1 MPFPMTTRRDF
12 LRILPAAATMP
23 FWDASG
29 AAATPRTI
37 LNDASRLSPTP
48 VAKHVT
54 IAKAETNE
62 LIALIRAELK
72 EAEAEHRPVAA
83 SVARHSMGGQS
94 LPHDGTAIS
103 LDGGPLE
110 MDTTAKT
117 YRTSAANR
125 WWDVIR
131 ILDARGFSPAVM
143 QSNSD
148 FGVGSTFCVNAH
160 GWPVPHG
167 PFGSTVKAIR
177 MVLADGT
184 LVQCSRTEN
193 AELFSL
199 AMGGYGLFGIIVD
212 LDVEM
217 TPNLLLEPRFERM
230 APEKFAEAFTHA
242 IDTDPSLAMA
252 YGRMSVS
259 RQNFF
264 DDALMITY
272 RPLANQPATLP
283 AVASAGKLTALQNDI
298 YRAQTGWEVAKGLR
312 WFMESRI
319 GPAITGG
326 HATRNSLMAEP
337 VANLAQKD
345 LRRTDILHEYF
356 VAPERFGE
364 FVAAC
369 RDIIPKSRAEFLN
382 VTLRYVAEDHTP
394 VLTIAPVRRIAAVMS
409 FSQEASP
416 EGEIDMMQ
424 TTEALIDR
432 VTAIGG
438 AFYLPYRLHARRDQV
453 QKAYPAAS
461 AFVAAKRHYDPN
473 LLFRNAMWDTY
484 FA

>member
-1 MPFPMTTRRDF
+1 MQSRRHF
-12 LRILPAAATMP
+12 LGTAAATLALP
-23 FWDASG
+23 FAKVKPVR
-29 AAATPRTI
+29 AAQRSI

-54 IAKAETNE
+54 ISKPAQDD
-62 LIALIRAELK
+62 LIARIRAELK
-72 EAEAEHRPVAA
+72 EAAEANRPFAA

-94 LPHDGTAIS
+94 LPRDGTAVT

-117 YRTSAANR
+117 YRSSAGNR
-125 WWDVIR
+125 WSDVIH
-131 ILDARGFSPAVM
+131 ILDPKGFSPAVM

-177 MVLADGT
+177 LVLADGT
-184 LVQCSRTEN
+184 LMQCSRTEN
-193 AELFSL
+193 AELFGL
-199 AMGGYGLFGIIVD
+199 AMGGYGLFGVIVD

-217 TPNLLLEPRFERM
+217 TENLLLHPKFERM
-230 APEKFAEAFTHA
+230 APERFASEFTRV
-242 IDTDPSLAMA
+242 IDGDRSLAMA

-259 RQNFF
+259 RKNFF
-264 DDALMITY
+264 DDALMVTY
-272 RPLANQPATLP
+272 RPVANPPATLP
-283 AVASAGKLTALQNDI
+283 AVASAGKLTGLENDI

-312 WFMESRI
+312 WFMESRL
-319 GPAITGG
+319 GPAMTGG
-326 HATRNSLMAEP
+326 AATRNSLMAEP
-337 VANLAQKD
+337 VVNLAQND
-345 LRRTDILHEYF
+345 MRRTDILHEYF

-364 FVAAC
+364 FVSAC
-369 RDIIPKSRAEFLN
+369 RDIIPKARAEFLN
-382 VTLRYVAEDHTP
+382 VTLRYVAEDKTP
-394 VLTIAPVRRIAAVMS
+394 SLTIAPVRRIAAVMS
-409 FSQEASP
+409 FSQEVTP

-453 QKAYPAAS
+453 EKAYPTVS
-461 AFVAAKRHYDPN
+461 DFVAAKRRYDPQ
-473 LLFRNAMWDTY
+473 LRFRNAMWDAY

>member
-1 MPFPMTTRRDF
+1 MQTRRKF
-12 LRILPAAATMP
+12 LRNAAATAMLP
-23 FWDASG
+23 LAASSR
-29 AAATPRTI
+29 ATAEQRTI

-48 VAKHVT
+48 VFKHVKLSNPGWDDM
-54 IAKAETNE
+54 IAR
-62 LIALIRAELK
+62 IRAELK
-72 EAEAEHRPVAA
+72 EAAEAQRPVTAA
-83 SVARHSMGGQS
+83 VARHSMGGQS
-94 LPHDGTAIS
+94 LARDGTAIS

-110 MDTTAKT
+110 IDTAAKT

-131 ILDARGFSPAVM
+131 MLDPKGFSPAVM

-148 FGVGSTFCVNAH
+148 FGVGSTFCINAH
-160 GWPVPHG
+160 GWPVPYG

-177 MVLADGT
+177 MVMADGT
-184 LVQCSRTEN
+184 LLQCSRTEN

-199 AMGGYGLFGIIVD
+199 AMGGYGLFGIIVE

-217 TPNLLLEPRFERM
+217 APNMLLQPKFERM
-230 APEKFAEAFTHA
+230 APEKFAESFTRA
-242 IDTDPSLAMA
+242 IDNDKTLIMA

-259 RQNFF
+259 RKTFF
-264 DDALMITY
+264 DDALMVTY
-272 RPLANQPATLP
+272 RPATDQPALLP
-283 AVASAGKLTALQNDI
+283 AATSGSKLTGLQSEI

-319 GPAITGG
+319 GPAMTGG
-326 HATRNSLMAEP
+326 RATRNSLMAEP

-345 LRRTDILHEYF
+345 MRRTDILHEYF

-369 RDIIPKSRAEFLN
+369 RDIIPKSRSEFLN
-382 VTLRYVAEDHTP
+382 VTLRYVAADTTP

-409 FSQEASP
+409 FSQEVTP

-453 QKAYPAAS
+453 EKAYPAMS
-461 AFVAAKRHYDPN
+461 SFIAAKRHYDPK
-473 LLFRNAMWDTY
+473 LLFRNTMWDVY

>member
-1 MPFPMTTRRDF
+1 MQTRRKF
-12 LRILPAAATMP
+12 LRDAAATAMLP
-23 FWDASG
+23 LAASSR
-29 AAATPRTI
+29 AVAEQRTI

-48 VAKHVT
+48 VVKYVKLAKPGWDDM
-54 IAKAETNE
+54 IARV
-62 LIALIRAELK
+62 RAELK
-72 EAEAEHRPVAA
+72 EASEAQRPVTAA
-83 SVARHSMGGQS
+83 VARHSMGGQS
-94 LPHDGTAIS
+94 LARDGTAIT
-103 LDGGPLE
+103 LDGGPIE
-110 MDTTAKT
+110 IDSTAKT

-131 ILDARGFSPAVM
+131 ALDPKGFSPAVM

-160 GWPVPHG
+160 GWPVPYG

-177 MVLADGT
+177 MVMADGT
-184 LVQCSRTEN
+184 LMQCSRTEN

-199 AMGGYGLFGIIVD
+199 AMGGYGLFGIIVE
-212 LDVEM
+212 LDIEM
-217 TPNLLLEPRFERM
+217 APNMLLQPKFERM
-230 APEKFAEAFTHA
+230 APEKFADSFTRV
-242 IDTDPSLAMA
+242 IDTDKTLTMA

-259 RQNFF
+259 RKNFF
-264 DDALMITY
+264 DDALMVTY
-272 RPLANQPATLP
+272 RPATDQPALLP
-283 AVASAGKLTALQNDI
+283 AATSGSKLTGLQSDI
-298 YRAQTGWEVAKGLR
+298 YRAQTGWEMAKGLR

-319 GPAITGG
+319 GPAMTGG
-326 HATRNSLMAEP
+326 RATRNSLMAEP

-345 LRRTDILHEYF
+345 MRRTDILHEYF

-369 RDIIPKSRAEFLN
+369 RDIIPKSRSEFLN
-382 VTLRYVAEDHTP
+382 VTLRYVAADSTP
-394 VLTIAPVRRIAAVMS
+394 ALTIAPVRRVAAVMS
-409 FSQEASP
+409 FSQEVTP

-453 QKAYPAAS
+453 EKAYPAVS
-461 AFVAAKRHYDPN
+461 SFIAAKRHYDPK
-473 LLFRNAMWDTY
+473 LLFRNTMWDVY

>member
-1 MPFPMTTRRDF
+1 MQTRRKF
-12 LRILPAAATMP
+12 LRTAAATAILP
-23 FWDASG
+23 LASRG
-29 AAATPRTI
+29 QAEQRTI

-48 VAKHVT
+48 VVKHVKLSRPGWDDM
-54 IAKAETNE
+54 IAR
-62 LIALIRAELK
+62 IRTELK
-72 EAEAEHRPVAA
+72 EAAAAQRPVTAA
-83 SVARHSMGGQS
+83 VARHSMGGQS
-94 LPHDGTAIS
+94 LARDGTAIT
-103 LDGGPLE
+103 LDGGGIE
-110 MDTTAKT
+110 IDSAQKI

-125 WWDVIR
+125 WSDVIR
-131 ILDARGFSPAVM
+131 ALDPRGFSPAVM

-160 GWPVPHG
+160 GWPVPYG

-177 MVLADGT
+177 MVMADGA
-184 LVQCSRTEN
+184 LMQCSHTEN

-199 AMGGYGLFGIIVD
+199 AMGGYGLFGVIVE

-217 TPNLLLEPRFERM
+217 APNMLLQPKFERM
-230 APEKFAEAFTHA
+230 APEKFAESFTRA
-242 IDTDPSLAMA
+242 IDTDKTLTMA

-259 RQNFF
+259 RRNFF
-264 DDALMITY
+264 DDALMVTY
-272 RPLANQPATLP
+272 RPAADQPASLP
-283 AVASAGKLTALQNDI
+283 AATSSGKLNGLQSEI

-319 GPAITGG
+319 GPAMTGG
-326 HATRNSLMAEP
+326 RATRNSLMAEP

-345 LRRTDILHEYF
+345 MRRTDILHEYF

-382 VTLRYVAEDHTP
+382 VTLRYVAADTTP
-394 VLTIAPVRRIAAVMS
+394 MLTIAPVRRIAAVMS
-409 FSQEASP
+409 FSQEATP

-432 VTAIGG
+432 ITAIGG

-453 QKAYPAAS
+453 EKAYPAVS
-461 AFVAAKRHYDPN
+461 SFIAAKRHYDSK
-473 LLFRNAMWDTY
+473 LLFRNTMWDTY

>member
-1 MPFPMTTRRDF
+1 MTTRRDF
-12 LRILPAAATMP
+12 LRILPAAAAMP
-23 FWDASG
+23 FWGASR
-29 AAATPRTI
+29 ARATQRII

-54 IAKAETNE
+54 ISKAAADD
-62 LIALIRAELK
+62 LVARIRAELK
-72 EAEAEHRPVAA
+72 EAAAEHRPVAA

-94 LPHDGTAIS
+94 LPRDGTAIS

-110 MDTTAKT
+110 MDTANKT

-131 ILDARGFSPAVM
+131 ILDARGFSPSVM

-184 LVQCSRTEN
+184 LIQCSRTEN
-193 AELFSL
+193 AELFGL

-212 LDVEM
+212 IDVEM

-230 APEKFAEAFTHA
+230 APEKFADSFTHA
-242 IDTDPSLAMA
+242 IDTNSSLAMA
-252 YGRMSVS
+252 YGRLSVS
-259 RQNFF
+259 RKNFF
-264 DDALMITY
+264 DDALMVTY
-272 RPLANQPATLP
+272 RPLPNQPATLP
-283 AVASAGKLTALQNDI
+283 PVASAGKLTALQNDI

-319 GPAITGG
+319 GPAITGS

-337 VANLAQKD
+337 VSNLAQKD

-453 QKAYPAAS
+453 EKAYPAAA
-461 AFVAAKRHYDPN
+461 AFAAAKRHYDPN
-473 LLFRNAMWDTY
+473 LVFRNAMWDAY

>member
-1 MPFPMTTRRDF
+1 MQTRRKF
-12 LRILPAAATMP
+12 LRNAAATAMLP
-23 FWDASG
+23 LAASSR
-29 AAATPRTI
+29 AVAEQRTI

-48 VAKHVT
+48 VVKHVKLAKPGWDDM
-54 IAKAETNE
+54 IARV
-62 LIALIRAELK
+62 RAELK
-72 EAEAEHRPVAA
+72 EAESAQRPVTAA
-83 SVARHSMGGQS
+83 VARHSMGGQS
-94 LPHDGTAIS
+94 LARDGTAIS
-103 LDGGPLE
+103 LDGGPIE
-110 MDTTAKT
+110 IDSTAKT
-117 YRTSAANR
+117 YRTSAASR
-125 WWDVIR
+125 LWDVIR
-131 ILDARGFSPAVM
+131 ALDPKGFSPAVM

-148 FGVGSTFCVNAH
+148 FGVGSKFCVNAH
-160 GWPVPHG
+160 GWPVPYG

-177 MVLADGT
+177 MVMADGT
-184 LVQCSRTEN
+184 LMQCSRTEN

-199 AMGGYGLFGIIVD
+199 AMGGYGLFGIIVE

-217 TPNLLLEPRFERM
+217 APNMLLQPKFERM
-230 APEKFAEAFTHA
+230 APEKFADSFTRV
-242 IDTDPSLAMA
+242 IDADKTLTMA

-259 RQNFF
+259 RKNFF
-264 DDALMITY
+264 DDALMVTY
-272 RPLANQPATLP
+272 RPATDQPALLP
-283 AVASAGKLTALQNDI
+283 AATSGSKLTGLQSDI
-298 YRAQTGWEVAKGLR
+298 YRAQTGWEMAKGLR

-319 GPAITGG
+319 GPAMTGG
-326 HATRNSLMAEP
+326 RATRNSLMAEP

-345 LRRTDILHEYF
+345 MRRTDILHEYF

-369 RDIIPKSRAEFLN
+369 RDIIPKSRSEFLN
-382 VTLRYVAEDHTP
+382 VTLRYVAADSTP

-409 FSQEASP
+409 FSQEVTP

-453 QKAYPAAS
+453 EKAYPAVS
-461 AFVAAKRHYDPN
+461 SFVAAKRHYDPK
-473 LLFRNAMWDTY
+473 LLFRNTMWDTY

>member
-1 MPFPMTTRRDF
+1 MQTRRRF
-12 LRILPAAATMP
+12 LRNAAATAMLP
-23 FWDASG
+23 LAASSR
-29 AAATPRTI
+29 AVAEQRTI

-48 VAKHVT
+48 VVKHVKLSKPGWDDM
-54 IAKAETNE
+54 IARV
-62 LIALIRAELK
+62 RAELK
-72 EAEAEHRPVAA
+72 EAEAAQRPVTAA
-83 SVARHSMGGQS
+83 VARHSMGGQS
-94 LPHDGTAIS
+94 LARDGTAIT
-103 LDGGPLE
+103 LDGGPIE
-110 MDTTAKT
+110 IDSTAKT

-131 ILDARGFSPAVM
+131 ALDPKGFSPAVM

-160 GWPVPHG
+160 GWPVPYG

-177 MVLADGT
+177 MVMADGT
-184 LVQCSRTEN
+184 LLQCSRTEN

-199 AMGGYGLFGIIVD
+199 AMGGYGLFGIIVE

-217 TPNLLLEPRFERM
+217 APNMLLQPKFERM
-230 APEKFAEAFTHA
+230 APEKFADSFTRV
-242 IDTDPSLAMA
+242 IDTDKTLTMA

-259 RQNFF
+259 RKNFF
-264 DDALMITY
+264 DDALMVTY
-272 RPLANQPATLP
+272 RPATDQPALLP
-283 AVASAGKLTALQNDI
+283 AATSGSKLTGLQSDI
-298 YRAQTGWEVAKGLR
+298 YRAQTGWEMAKGLR

-319 GPAITGG
+319 GPAMTGG
-326 HATRNSLMAEP
+326 RATRNSLMAEP

-345 LRRTDILHEYF
+345 MRRTDILHEYF

-369 RDIIPKSRAEFLN
+369 RDIIPKSRSEFLN
-382 VTLRYVAEDHTP
+382 VTLRYVAADATP

-409 FSQEASP
+409 FSQEVTP

-453 QKAYPAAS
+453 EKAYPAVS
-461 AFVAAKRHYDPN
+461 SFIAAKRHHDPK
-473 LLFRNAMWDTY
+473 LLFRNTMWDAY

>member
-1 MPFPMTTRRDF
+1 MQSRRHFLGTAAVALTLPFAKVKR
-12 LRILPAAATMP
+12 AAA
-23 FWDASG
+23 AQ
-29 AAATPRTI
+29 RTI

-54 IAKAETNE
+54 IAKPTQDD
-62 LIALIRAELK
+62 LIARIRAELK
-72 EAEAEHRPVAA
+72 EAAEAGRPFAA

-94 LPHDGTAIS
+94 LPRDGTVVT
-103 LDGGPLE
+103 LDGGALE
-110 MDTTAKT
+110 MDTAAKT
-117 YRTSAANR
+117 YRTTAGNR
-125 WWDVIR
+125 WSDVIR
-131 ILDARGFSPAVM
+131 ILDPKGFSPAVM

-177 MVLADGT
+177 LVLADGT
-184 LVQCSRTEN
+184 LMQCSRTEN
-193 AELFSL
+193 AELFGL
-199 AMGGYGLFGIIVD
+199 AMGGYGLFGVIVE

-217 TPNLLLEPRFERM
+217 TENLLLQPKFERM
-230 APEKFAEAFTHA
+230 APERFASEFTRV
-242 IDTDPSLAMA
+242 IDTDRSLRMA

-259 RQNFF
+259 RKNFF
-264 DDALMITY
+264 DDALMVTY
-272 RPLANQPATLP
+272 RPVANPPATLP
-283 AVASAGKLTALQNDI
+283 AVANAGKLTGLQNDI

-312 WFMESRI
+312 WFMEARL
-319 GPAITGG
+319 GPAITGSA
-326 HATRNSLMAEP
+326 ATRNSLMAEP
-337 VANLAQKD
+337 VINLAQKD
-345 LRRTDILHEYF
+345 MRRTDILHEYF

-364 FVAAC
+364 FVSAC
-369 RDIIPKSRAEFLN
+369 RDIIPKAKAEFLN
-382 VTLRYVAEDHTP
+382 VTLRYVAEDKTP
-394 VLTIAPVRRIAAVMS
+394 SLTIAPVRRIAAVMS
-409 FSQEASP
+409 FSQEATP

-453 QKAYPAAS
+453 EKAYPAAA
-461 AFVAAKRHYDPN
+461 AFVAAKRRYDPQ
-473 LLFRNAMWDTY
+473 LRFRNAMWDTY

>member
-1 MPFPMTTRRDF
+1 MQTRRKF
-12 LRILPAAATMP
+12 LRNAAATAMLP
-23 FWDASG
+23 LAASTR
-29 AAATPRTI
+29 AQAEQRTI

-48 VAKHVT
+48 VVKHVKLSKPGWDDM
-54 IAKAETNE
+54 IAR
-62 LIALIRAELK
+62 IRAELK
-72 EAEAEHRPVAA
+72 EAEAAQRPVTAA
-83 SVARHSMGGQS
+83 VARHSMGGQS
-94 LPHDGTAIS
+94 LARDGTAIT
-103 LDGGPLE
+103 LDGGPIE
-110 MDTTAKT
+110 IDSTAKT

-131 ILDARGFSPAVM
+131 ALDPKGFSPAVM

-160 GWPVPHG
+160 GWPVPYG

-177 MVLADGT
+177 MVMADGT
-184 LVQCSRTEN
+184 LMQCSRTEN

-199 AMGGYGLFGIIVD
+199 AMGGYGLFGIIVE

-217 TPNLLLEPRFERM
+217 APNMLLQPKFERM
-230 APEKFAEAFTHA
+230 APEKFADSFTRV
-242 IDTDPSLAMA
+242 IDTDKTLTMA

-259 RQNFF
+259 RKNFF
-264 DDALMITY
+264 DDALMVTY
-272 RPLANQPATLP
+272 RPATDQPALLP
-283 AVASAGKLTALQNDI
+283 AATSGSKLTGLQSDI
-298 YRAQTGWEVAKGLR
+298 YRAQTGWEMAKGLR

-319 GPAITGG
+319 GPAMTGG
-326 HATRNSLMAEP
+326 RATRNSLMAEP

-345 LRRTDILHEYF
+345 MRRTDILHEYF
-356 VAPERFGE
+356 VAPERFAE

-369 RDIIPKSRAEFLN
+369 RDIIPKSRSEFLN
-382 VTLRYVAEDHTP
+382 VTLRYVAADTTP

-409 FSQEASP
+409 FSQEVTP

-453 QKAYPAAS
+453 EKAYPAVS
-461 AFVAAKRHYDPN
+461 SFIAAKRHYDPK
-473 LLFRNAMWDTY
+473 LLFRNTMWDAY